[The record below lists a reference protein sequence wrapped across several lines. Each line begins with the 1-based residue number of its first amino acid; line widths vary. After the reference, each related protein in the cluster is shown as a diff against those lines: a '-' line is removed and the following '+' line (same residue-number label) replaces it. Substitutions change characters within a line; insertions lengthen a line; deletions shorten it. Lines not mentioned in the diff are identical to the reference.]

1 MTKLT
6 PKNIEWTIAD
16 DKIIK
21 KLNDGTFDEVTASDI
36 TALGFSTGWSWD
48 IWDIVAWNTYTA
60 YTNITPESVIVWI
73 NKERTMNKTGSGRF
87 NFTVS
92 VVSWWSWTWTPTIQM
107 YKNNIAVPWTWW
119 TYWSLWTFNNSHD
132 VSFVS
137 WDVLSIQSNNS
148 WTAVTLSDFSIKF
161 DVVDWSWVATVTN
174 P

>member
-1 MTKLT
+1 MTRLT

-16 DKIIK
+16 NKIIK
-21 KLNDGTFDEVTASDI
+21 KLNDWSFAEADVSDVW
-36 TALGFSTGWSWD
+36 GD
-48 IWDIVAWNTYTA
+48 IWNIVAWNTYTA
-60 YTNITPESVIVWI
+60 YNNPSSESVVVWI
-73 NKERTMNKTGSGRF
+73 NKERTMNKTGSWRF

-92 VVSWWSWTWTPTIQM
+92 VAWWWSWTWTPTIQM
-107 YKNNIAVPWTWW
+107 YKNNVAIPWTSW
-119 TYWSLWTFNNSHD
+119 TYWSLWTFNNSYD

-148 WTAVTLSDFSIKF
+148 WTTTSLSNFTITF